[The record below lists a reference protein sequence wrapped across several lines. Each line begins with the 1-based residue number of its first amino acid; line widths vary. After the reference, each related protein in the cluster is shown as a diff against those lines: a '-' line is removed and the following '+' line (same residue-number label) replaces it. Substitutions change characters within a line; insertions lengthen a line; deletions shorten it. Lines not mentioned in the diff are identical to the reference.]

1 MSEQKL
7 EKYKEK
13 MEDLLSLERAP
24 SQFSVFLFLLE
35 SGRIMTVKEV
45 SEHLELTT
53 KATERAIAKLVDK
66 GLVTRST
73 FREASYK
80 VDQNEMMIS
89 FLLSITELYEKY
101 QKIKE

>member
-1 MSEQKL
+1 MSE
-7 EKYKEK
+7 EKISAYKEK
-13 MEDLLSLERAP
+13 MDNLLTLGRAP

-35 SGRIMTVKEV
+35 SGRIMSVREV

-66 GLVTRST
+66 GLVIRST

-80 VDQNEMMIS
+80 VDSNELMIS
-89 FLLSITELYEKY
+89 FLLAITELYDMN
-101 QKIKE
+101 QKSQ